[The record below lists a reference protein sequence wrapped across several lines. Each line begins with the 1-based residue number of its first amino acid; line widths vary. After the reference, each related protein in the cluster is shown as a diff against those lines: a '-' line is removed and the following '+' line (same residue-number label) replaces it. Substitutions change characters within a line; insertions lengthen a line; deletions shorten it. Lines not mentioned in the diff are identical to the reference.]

1 MGRMPVVERP
11 TEDGRPIGTEGP
23 TGAEARGLAAWFRC
37 LPEFAARLCGV
48 WGTALVWTALDQ
60 LVKQWALTAL
70 WSGEREVIAGVLWF
84 NLVRNPGAAFG
95 LFPGGKGFFVAI
107 GVLLIGVGVWA
118 PLVMGGKR
126 LSLGVMGLGV
136 LVGGGVGNLMD
147 RLFRGGQ
154 VVDFIDFRFWPI
166 FNFADMGIVIGTGL
180 VFIYLVRNLF
190 RPEAKAK

>member
-1 MGRMPVVERP
+1 MAERP
-11 TEDGRPIGTEGP
+11 TGDERP
-23 TGAEARGLAAWFRC
+23 TGAEARGVVAWFRR
-37 LPEFAARLCGV
+37 LPELAGRLCVV

-60 LVKQWALTAL
+60 LVKQWALSAL
-70 WSGEREVIAGVLWF
+70 WSGEREVISGLLWF

-126 LSLGVMGLGV
+126 FNLGLVGLGV

-180 VFIYLVRNLF
+180 VFVYLVRNLF

>member
-1 MGRMPVVERP
+1 MVEGP
-11 TEDGRPIGTEGP
+11 TGEELPTGDERP
-23 TGAEARGLAAWFRC
+23 TGAEARGVVAWFRR
-37 LPEFAARLCGV
+37 LPELAARLCVV

-60 LVKQWALTAL
+60 VVKQWALTAL
-70 WSGEREVIAGVLWF
+70 WSGEREVISGFLWF

-126 LSLGVMGLGV
+126 FNLGLVGLGV

-180 VFIYLVRNLF
+180 VFVYLVRNLF

>member
-1 MGRMPVVERP
+1 MVERS
-11 TEDGRPIGTEGP
+11 TGDERP
-23 TGAEARGLAAWFRC
+23 TGAEAGGVGAWFRR
-37 LPEFAARLCGV
+37 LPEFAARLCVV

-60 LVKQWALTAL
+60 IVKQWALSAL
-70 WSGEREVIAGVLWF
+70 WSGEREVISGFLWF

-126 LSLGVMGLGV
+126 FNLGLVGLGV

-166 FNFADMGIVIGTGL
+166 FNFADMGIVVGTVL
-180 VFIYLVRNLF
+180 VFVYLVRNLF